1 MFNLKQVLKVI
12 LISFLRIYS
21 QKSQILEKYEFNM

>member
-1 MFNLKQVLKVI
+1 MFNLKQVLKMIFINFV
-12 LISFLRIYS
+12 RIYS